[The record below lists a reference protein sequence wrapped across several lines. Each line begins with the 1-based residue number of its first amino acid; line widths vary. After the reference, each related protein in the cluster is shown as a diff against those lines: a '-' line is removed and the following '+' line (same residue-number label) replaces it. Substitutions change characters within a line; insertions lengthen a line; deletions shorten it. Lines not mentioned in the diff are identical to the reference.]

1 MRVANGPQFA
11 GMQKAIR
18 LDNWSSPFFS
28 VCLEMF
34 RAWNHKSIF
43 RIYVYRHSVC
53 NQTLFRNLQ
62 KLFPISSIDEARQ
75 MTNVMFNLLEMTPSL
90 RIIMGR
96 SCLKPIKF
104 IVVSQT
110 VSFHL
115 TIIPFGGSSTCKCFH
130 ILEEAATG

>member
-1 MRVANGPQFA
+1 MIKHQQSQALTSRFESF
-11 GMQKAIR
+11 
-18 LDNWSSPFFS
+18 WS
-28 VCLEMF
+28 
-34 RAWNHKSIF
+34 I
-43 RIYVYRHSVC
+43 VYFEFDKKNSD
-53 NQTLFRNLQ
+53 
-62 KLFPISSIDEARQ
+62 SSSDEARQ

-115 TIIPFGGSSTCKCFH
+115 TIIPFR
-130 ILEEAATG
+130 A

>member
-1 MRVANGPQFA
+1 MFA
-11 GMQKAIR
+11 WRCLGLEFIE
-18 LDNWSSPFFS
+18 SS
-28 VCLEMF
+28 
-34 RAWNHKSIF
+34 
-43 RIYVYRHSVC
+43 RIY
-53 NQTLFRNLQ
+53 NLS
-62 KLFPISSIDEARQ
+62 KIIIVLIYFEFAKNFPRSSFDEARQ

-115 TIIPFGGSSTCKCFH
+115 TIIPFGGSWTCKCFH
-130 ILEEAATG
+130 ILEEAATGWSMTILTIWNCCIQECMLSSTLHIDYD